1 MRDENILSVY
11 SIYRDLD
18 FAVTKYLSKNK
29 KNVNVIY
36 TYEDCA
42 LNSLDLQKNGIRT
55 IYDLTAPYWALTKK
69 ILKEKL
75 NLQPQWNLSST
86 EILNISSKKCE
97 NKDEEIILS
106 DRIIVAS
113 SFTAK
118 SLELFNKKINSKIKS
133 FIWNN
138 LSEK

>member
-11 SIYRDLD
+11 SIYRFR

-42 LNSLDLQKNGIRT
+42 LNSFRLAKKWIRT
-55 IYDLTAPYWALTKK
+55 IYDLTAPYWLLQKK
-69 ILKEKL
+69 LKEEL
-75 NLQPQWNLSST
+75 NFQPQWNLSST
-86 EILNISSKKCE
+86 EILNISSKNE

-118 SLELFNKKINSKIKS
+118 SLELFNKKINSK
-133 FIWNN
+133 
-138 LSEK
+138 

>member
-1 MRDENILSVY
+1 M
-11 SIYRDLD
+11 
-18 FAVTKYLSKNK
+18 
-29 KNVNVIY
+29 
-36 TYEDCA
+36 CA
-42 LNSLDLQKNGIRT
+42 LNSFRLAKKNGIRT

-69 ILKEKL
+69 SPKEEL

-118 SLELFNKKINSKIKS
+118 ALNYLIKKLIQK
-133 FIWNN
+133 
-138 LSEK
+138 